1 MQSGVFILFM
11 WWYKMYQHKGNMYFK
26 SVLNMK
32 YIAVLQAWNFRCI
45 PQQWGQQSFR
55 GDYCQ
60 APFLCHLEKLNG
72 KICGE
77 PIIIR
82 IPIKGGMTIQLT
94 EGMCVWGNGAW
105 QELPVENCRCKSS
118 SLNRPCLQWQRLT
131 DGSIVNDCKCS
142 IPLTVAGGIHHL
154 LFDPTCRKR
163 GSLQGRKMSAELMTW
178 HHCPGVLTR
187 RSILCLVRLYRREV
201 LQIKITVPLLT
212 SMSWIRSL
220 FGFVTR
226 HWNPRWSKLMSSN
239 SDQYQWNKYQS
250 ASNQNLPQ
258 VSSIF
263 ATGKKHLEHHL
274 GSPFSSRHLRL

>member
-142 IPLTVAGGIHHL
+142 IPFDSRWRHPPSPIWPHLPKTRVSTRPEDVSGTHDLT
-154 LFDPTCRKR
+154 
-163 GSLQGRKMSAELMTW
+163 
-178 HHCPGVLTR
+178 
-187 RSILCLVRLYRREV
+187 
-201 LQIKITVPLLT
+201 PL
-212 SMSWIRSL
+212 SGCS
-220 FGFVTR
+220 
-226 HWNPRWSKLMSSN
+226 NPKE
-239 SDQYQWNKYQS
+239 YT
-250 ASNQNLPQ
+250 LPC
-258 VSSIF
+258 
-263 ATGKKHLEHHL
+263 
-274 GSPFSSRHLRL
+274 